1 MSVPS
6 SLFLPI
12 KVNKLLKD
20 FLFDFQFSFRLPF
33 YTYKPDE
40 KGENKMKKLLI
51 MMMSVF
57 FLLNIVHF
65 TVKADDDH
73 DHKKYKYY
81 KGDWGDDDDD
91 DYDDDYDED
100 NEHYNNERTDN
111 SKSITSQWYLWTRM
125 AGTAK
130 GELPFSEPQNMTF
143 QNNSSKKQLSL
154 YCIPMNGELFIPGKS
169 VGEFL
174 GAKASFYSAS
184 RILELN
190 MNDTELIFRVDT
202 NVSYENKIKT
212 PIPARAM
219 FFNEDV
225 YLPISVVANGLG
237 FSIKWDTEQQVIYF
251 QEMNN

>member
-1 MSVPS
+1 
-6 SLFLPI
+6 
-12 KVNKLLKD
+12 
-20 FLFDFQFSFRLPF
+20 
-33 YTYKPDE
+33 
-40 KGENKMKKLLI
+40 MKKLLI

-81 KGDWGDDDDD
+81 KGDWGDDDDDDD